1 MVHDYWADIGA
12 IDETRRIS
20 DSFDPIIRFTIA
32 DPTYSEDVLVDVL
45 IKELETGLIT
55 RLDAIKRLNPEFT
68 NEEAENYLR
77 LVRRESMATR
87 LDGALSFMDTAQTM
101 MQPMVEQEIANQSEA
116 IEDAARTNTEILEE
130 EDL

>member
-1 MVHDYWADIGA
+1 M
-12 IDETRRIS
+12 
-20 DSFDPIIRFTIA
+20 
-32 DPTYSEDVLVDVL
+32 DVL